1 MKHWIAKLSESV
13 KNAAAAV
20 RRKLP
25 FKKGSEDIFQDPTTQ
40 EPTLSSIPT
49 DNPSEF
55 QQPADVS
62 PPPHPSPTP
71 DVYSVVSEEP
81 TRDFAPRP
89 QNDWKE
95 RLLPMLEDGRQRF
108 LKFIRKRGAR
118 YWGTVSTIVLSTFF
132 LSDLV
137 SLMIERLIPE
147 PPTPRSSSTF
157 AGGNTKSAADFDSII
172 ARNLFNS
179 QGKIADEGEV
189 VPDNTPVKTS
199 LPLNLIGTVV
209 LQDAT
214 LSLATIE
221 DRSASRTYP
230 VRAEDEIPGKIK
242 VMAVEARRVIFQNL
256 TSRRV
261 EFVELPEDRN
271 QPAIMRSAP
280 SAGATK
286 PAIQQTA
293 SNKFVIPRSELENA
307 LAPAN
312 FNRIIT
318 EARAVPYKDGGYQLF
333 QIVPGSIYETLGLKN
348 GDVIKGFNG
357 EPINDPAKAFGLLQG
372 IKEAKSGELQIERG
386 GKAVNMLYDIN

>member
-1 MKHWIAKLSESV
+1 MKHWIAKLSGGV
-13 KNAAAAV
+13 KNAAAAL

-40 EPTLSSIPT
+40 EPTLSSIPS
-49 DNPSEF
+49 DAPSNF
-55 QQPADVS
+55 QQPSNAL
-62 PPPHPSPTP
+62 PPPLPSETP

-81 TRDFAPRP
+81 TRDFAPRAKT
-89 QNDWKE
+89 DWKE
-95 RLLPMLEDGRQRF
+95 RLLPMLEDGRERF
-108 LKFIRKRGAR
+108 QKFIQKRGAR

-147 PPTPRSSSTF
+147 PPTPRASSTF
-157 AGGNTKSAADFDSII
+157 AGAGGKSAADFDSII

-179 QGKIADEGEV
+179 QGKIADEGDV
-189 VPDNTPVKTS
+189 VPDNTPVRTT

-209 LQDAT
+209 LQEAT

-230 VRAEDEIPGKIK
+230 VRVDDEIPGKIK
-242 VMAVEARRVIFQNL
+242 VMTVEARRVTFQNL
-256 TSRRV
+256 SSRRV

-271 QPAIMRSAP
+271 QPSIMRAAAP
-280 SAGATK
+280 TGTK

-293 SNKFVIPRSELENA
+293 SNKFSIPRTELETA
-307 LAPAN
+307 LSPAN

-357 EPINDPAKAFGLLQG
+357 EPINDPAKAFSLLSS
-372 IKEAKSGELQIERG
+372 IKDAKSGELQIERG
-386 GKAVNMLYDIN
+386 GKAVNMVYDIN